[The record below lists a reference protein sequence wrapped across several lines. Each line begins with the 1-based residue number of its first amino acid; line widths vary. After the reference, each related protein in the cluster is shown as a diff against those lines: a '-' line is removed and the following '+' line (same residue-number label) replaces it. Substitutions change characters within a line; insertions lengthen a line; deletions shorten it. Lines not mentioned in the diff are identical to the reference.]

1 MIPDLGSSRGD
12 STTSKIGLYP
22 GHLEERLTGGTQRT
36 TWLMARYNKVVK
48 VSRLFSRKDLVHG
61 DLDIYLL
68 VDREPVEIGNELRC
82 GD

>member
-22 GHLEERLTGGTQRT
+22 GYLEERLTGGTQRT
-36 TWLMARYNKVVK
+36 TWLMARYEVVK

-68 VDREPVEIGNELRC
+68 VDREPVEIGKELRC